1 TLSHT
6 ITTILAVPKDH
17 KCKSLSYDYR
27 LGAAL
32 WVLGEQEGMHARIVF
47 SDAEVALR
55 LGSSFWAG
63 TCEVKFVEAEEQLP
77 EGYTMKVLRLKSAA
91 NPAKPNNGKPLTGQ
105 Q

>member
-6 ITTILAVPKDH
+6 ITTILAVPKDR
-17 KCKSLSYDYR
+17 KCKSLSYYHR

-32 WVLGEQEGMHARIVF
+32 WVLEEQEGMHARVVF
-47 SDAEVALR
+47 SDAEVAPR

-77 EGYTMKVLRLKSAA
+77 ECFTIEGATTKVGGKSRK
-91 NPAKPNNGKPLTGQ
+91 AK
-105 Q
+105 